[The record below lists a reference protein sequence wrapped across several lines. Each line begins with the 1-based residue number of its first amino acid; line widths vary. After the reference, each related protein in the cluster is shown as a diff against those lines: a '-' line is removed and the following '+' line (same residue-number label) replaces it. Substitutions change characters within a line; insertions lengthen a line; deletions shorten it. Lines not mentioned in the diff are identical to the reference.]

1 MAQST
6 EPPKFLLG
14 FAYTAELIVN
24 DDGVPFVY
32 YVLEGEDF
40 RPFLKSIRKNRI
52 IGFNIEKN
60 GLLWIDRKVEGWDV
74 SVSFGRRFRRALVV
88 FEG

>member
-6 EPPKFLLG
+6 GPPKFLIG
-14 FAYTAELIVN
+14 FAYTAELTVT

-32 YVLEGEDF
+32 YVVVGEDF
-40 RPFLKSIRKNRI
+40 RPFLKSIRKNRV

-60 GLLWIDRKVEGWDV
+60 GLLWIDRKVEGWDI
-74 SVSFGRRFRRALVV
+74 SVAFGRRVRKALVV
-88 FEG
+88 FER